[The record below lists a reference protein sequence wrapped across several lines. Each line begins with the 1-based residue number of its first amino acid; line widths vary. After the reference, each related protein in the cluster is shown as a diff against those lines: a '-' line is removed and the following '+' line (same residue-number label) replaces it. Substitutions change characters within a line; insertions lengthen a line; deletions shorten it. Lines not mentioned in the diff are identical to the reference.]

1 MEMSGEFYDPFDL
14 TAMKEAHRTEAD
26 LDVVAKIYLPRIEL
40 CSQAL
45 YWLSYLRSSYLGAYK
60 WRKLVEDNI

>member
-45 YWLSYLRSSYLGAYK
+45 Y
-60 WRKLVEDNI
+60 